1 MLVPDLSFAQSE
13 FAADLSVAPQVD
25 AEVIF
30 ILKESADISNERLL
44 FSDIAECQGTKVVCE
59 ETYAVDMG
67 ETPQP
72 GRTAILAADKIAAVL
87 STEWPDLKFTM
98 TGARFVRVQAGV
110 QEVKDDAIESSL
122 IAELENNFTQD
133 ETSPGNF
140 RITLERVVSKGSHRL
155 RPGEFQVVFPE
166 LNGDIMKN
174 AVAAKRFFG
183 ARQRRVQVEYINGK
197 TVSRD
202 VITAEFSVMEFLPVA
217 TNDLLR
223 GQMVKEDDFRMVWT
237 PTNRDAG
244 KYVTSMKSAVG
255 RKIKRAII
263 AGRPI
268 EPSQLEISLVARRGQ
283 TATLLIQKGDMVIQG
298 QVKLLANGGYGQVV
312 EAQYLTTKK
321 KVRVRVVDSDT
332 VQMVF

>member
-1 MLVPDLSFAQSE
+1 MLVPDLSFAQTE
-13 FAADLSVAPQVD
+13 FAEDLSVAPQVD

-30 ILKESADISNERLL
+30 VLKDSADISKDRLL
-44 FSDIAECQGTKVVCE
+44 FSDIAECQGARKVCE

-67 ETPQP
+67 ETPLP
-72 GRTAILAADKIAAVL
+72 GRTAVLSADKIAGVL
-87 STEWPDLKFTM
+87 STEWPELKFTM

-110 QEVKDDAIESSL
+110 QEVKDDAIESTL
-122 IAELENNFTQD
+122 RAELETNFTQD
-133 ETSPGNF
+133 ETVPGNF
-140 RITLERVVSKGSHRL
+140 RITLERVTSKGSHRL

-166 LNGDIMKN
+166 LTGDILQN
-174 AVAAKRFFG
+174 ASAAKRFFG
-183 ARQRRVQVEYINGK
+183 ARQRRIQVEYTNGSS
-197 TVSRD
+197 VSRD
-202 VITAEFSVMEFLPVA
+202 VITAEFNVMEFIPVA

-223 GQMVKEDDFRMVWT
+223 AQTVKEEDFRLTWT
-237 PTNRDAG
+237 PTNKDAG
-244 KYVTSMKSAVG
+244 KYVTSMKSIVG
-255 RKIKRAII
+255 RKIKQAII

-268 EPSQLEISLVARRGQ
+268 EPSHLEIPLVAKRGQ
-283 TATLLIQKGDMVIQG
+283 TATLLIEKGDMVIQG